1 MAVATKKVRF
11 SCGIDTLWNTVVDN
25 ENSAWRSDLS
35 RIEILDS
42 RRFVEYT
49 KGGYPTA
56 FTITALEPC
65 RRYAFEMENTNM
77 KGRWTGV
84 FSEEDGQAVLTFTE
98 EVAPKK
104 FFMKPFVGAY
114 LKKQQAL
121 YVADLTREVERTV
134 SLKGESSGANR

>member
-42 RRFVEYT
+42 RHFVEYT

-98 EVAPKK
+98 EAAPKK

-121 YVADLTREVERTV
+121 YAADLEKE
-134 SLKGESSGANR
+134 LMKEK

>member
-49 KGGYPTA
+49 KDGYPTA

-77 KGRWTGV
+77 KGRWTGT

-121 YVADLTREVERTV
+121 YVADLTRELERRGG
-134 SLKGESSGANR
+134 KIDGKR